1 MQQEVFTENPDVLI
15 EDFFKKFDYFDEND
29 RQKILSAWN
38 FLIEKTKEITRDD
51 STPYYLHPY
60 RVALIARDFC
70 PDADSVIT
78 SFLHNILSFENVTE
92 EEVKNL
98 FGEEILKLLQMELKI
113 SNVHVNAKTQSQA
126 NAVRNMFFALT
137 DDMRVILI
145 RLAERIDYMRY
156 LKGKSE
162 EYQKAA
168 SQEILDIWAPLADR
182 LGIKQGKNELEDL
195 SLKYL
200 NPDVYQQ
207 IKAIVSQKK
216 DERSDYLEKTKQA
229 LYKAASKADIEITVT
244 TRAKHFYSIYQK
256 MKKRNKEA
264 GELYDLLAVRILCNT
279 NAECYTLLGI
289 VHQLWKPLEG
299 RFKDYIAMPKAN
311 GYQSLHT
318 TVMAEG
324 KPLEIQ
330 IRTNEMHHVAEHGV
344 ASHWLYKKG
353 MTNDIVD
360 VKNLSIVNQLQELKD
375 EHLTDET
382 LFAEFKNELLKD
394 KIVVFTPNGDIIQL
408 PEGAT
413 AVDFAYAIH
422 SRIGETIAAAKAD
435 GKIIPLSVPLENT
448 QIIEIITNPQNHPTE
463 NQLQYVVTYRAKQ
476 KINAWLNAN
485 KTEQAKQVPSKTE
498 IQKTEE
504 DETPKEQHAHKPGK
518 RKRTA
523 PHIEHSG
530 KIKVGNTSNFV
541 MTIAGCC
548 CPKFPDEIVG
558 YVSRGRGI
566 TVHKKDCRIYNR
578 IPGIEFRSVD
588 VEWE

>member
-29 RQKILSAWN
+29 RQKIVSAWN

-51 STPYYLHPY
+51 TTPYYLHPY

-98 FGEEILKLLQMELKI
+98 FGEEVLKLLQMEFKI

-229 LYKAASKADIEITVT
+229 LYKAAAKANIEINVT
-244 TRAKHFYSIYQK
+244 ARAKHFYSIYQK

-360 VKNLSIVNQLQELKD
+360 VKNLTIVNQLQELKD

-566 TVHKKDCRIYNR
+566 TVHKKDCRIYKR
-578 IPGIEFRSVD
+578 IPNIEYRSVD

>member
-92 EEVKNL
+92 EEIKDL
-98 FGEEILKLLQMELKI
+98 FGEEILKLLQMEFKI

-216 DERSDYLEKTKQA
+216 DERSEYLEKTKQA
-229 LYKAASKADIEITVT
+229 LYKAAAKANIEINVT
-244 TRAKHFYSIYQK
+244 ARAKHFYSIYQK

-360 VKNLSIVNQLQELKD
+360 VKNLTIVNQLQELKD

-498 IQKTEE
+498 PQKPEE

-548 CPKFPDEIVG
+548 CPKYPDEIVG

-566 TVHKKDCRIYNR
+566 TVHKKDCRIYKR
-578 IPGIEFRSVD
+578 IPNIEYRSVD

>member
-1 MQQEVFTENPDVLI
+1 MQQEVFTENPQVLI
-15 EDFFKKFDYFDEND
+15 EDFFKKFEYFDEND
-29 RQKILSAWN
+29 KQKIISAWN
-38 FLIEKTKEITRDD
+38 FLLEKTKDKTHDGG
-51 STPYYLHPY
+51 TPYYLHPY
-60 RVALIARDFC
+60 RVSLIVAEYSPDRDSIITAL
-70 PDADSVIT
+70 
-78 SFLHNILSFENVTE
+78 LHNILSFENVTE
-92 EEVKNL
+92 EEIKSL
-98 FGEEILKLLQMELKI
+98 FGEEILKLVQMEFKI

-216 DERSDYLEKTKQA
+216 DERSDYLEKTKQS
-229 LYKAASKADIEITVT
+229 LYKAALKAGIEITVT
-244 TRAKHFYSIYQK
+244 ARAKHFYSIYQK

-566 TVHKKDCRIYNR
+566 TVHKKDCRIYKR
-578 IPGIEFRSVD
+578 IPDIEHRSVD

>member
-29 RQKILSAWN
+29 RQKIVSAWN
-38 FLIEKTKEITRDD
+38 FLIEKTKEIIRDD

-98 FGEEILKLLQMELKI
+98 FGEEILKLLQMEFKI

-229 LYKAASKADIEITVT
+229 LYKAAAKANIEINVT
-244 TRAKHFYSIYQK
+244 ARAKHFYSIYQK

-330 IRTNEMHHVAEHGV
+330 IRTNEMHHIAEHGV

-485 KTEQAKQVPSKTE
+485 KTEQAKQVPSKAE

-504 DETPKEQHAHKPGK
+504 DETSKEQHAHKPGK

-566 TVHKKDCRIYNR
+566 TVHKKDCRIYKR
-578 IPGIEFRSVD
+578 IPNIGYRSVD

>member
-1 MQQEVFTENPDVLI
+1 MQQEVFAENPDVLI
-15 EDFFKKFDYFDEND
+15 EDFFKKFEYFDEND
-29 RQKILSAWN
+29 RQKIVSAWN

-70 PDADSVIT
+70 PDADSVII

-98 FGEEILKLLQMELKI
+98 FGEEILKLLQMEFKI

-162 EYQKAA
+162 EYQKAV

-207 IKAIVSQKK
+207 IKSIVSQKK
-216 DERSDYLEKTKQA
+216 DERSDYLEKIKQS
-229 LYKAASKADIEITVT
+229 LYKAAAKINIEVNVT
-244 TRAKHFYSIYQK
+244 ARAKHFYSIYQK

-360 VKNLSIVNQLQELKD
+360 VKNLTIVNQLQELKD

-422 SRIGETIAAAKAD
+422 SRIGETIAGAKAD

-485 KTEQAKQVPSKTE
+485 NTEQAKQVPAKTE
-498 IQKTEE
+498 IQKAE
-504 DETPKEQHAHKPGK
+504 DDEASKEQHAHKPGK
-518 RKRTA
+518 RKRTT

-558 YVSRGRGI
+558 YISRARGI

>member
-29 RQKILSAWN
+29 RQKIVSAWN

-92 EEVKNL
+92 DEIKNQ
-98 FGEEILKLLQMELKI
+98 FGEEILKLLQMEFKI
-113 SNVHVNAKTQSQA
+113 SNVHVNTKTQSQA

-216 DERSDYLEKTKQA
+216 DERSDYLEKTKQT

-360 VKNLSIVNQLQELKD
+360 VKNLTIVNQLQELKD

-485 KTEQAKQVPSKTE
+485 KTEQAKQVPPKTE
-498 IQKTEE
+498 PQKTEE

-518 RKRTA
+518 RKRTT

-548 CPKFPDEIVG
+548 CPKYPDEIVG

-566 TVHKKDCRIYNR
+566 TVHKKDCRIYKR
-578 IPGIEFRSVD
+578 IPNIEYRSVD

>member
-29 RQKILSAWN
+29 RQKIVSAWN

-51 STPYYLHPY
+51 TTPYYLHPY

-92 EEVKNL
+92 DEIKNQ
-98 FGEEILKLLQMELKI
+98 FGEEILKLLQMEFKI

-229 LYKAASKADIEITVT
+229 LYKAAAKANIEINVT
-244 TRAKHFYSIYQK
+244 ARAKHFYSIYQK

-360 VKNLSIVNQLQELKD
+360 VKNLTIVNQLQELKD

-504 DETPKEQHAHKPGK
+504 DETSKEQHAHKPGK

-566 TVHKKDCRIYNR
+566 TVHKKDCRIYKR
-578 IPGIEFRSVD
+578 IPNIEYRSVD